1 MYKALYRLWRPATF
15 DEVCGQEQVT
25 DVLRAEIISGRIS
38 HAYLFCGSRGTGKT
52 TCAKILAKAVNCESP
67 VNGSPCG
74 KCRSCLSIENGTA
87 TDVYEMDAASN
98 NGVDSIRTLRDEV
111 VYTPSELKYRVYIV
125 DEVHMLSQSAFN
137 ALLKTLEEPPEYVIF
152 ILATTERHKIPAT
165 ILSRCQRFDFNRVTP
180 ETIVSRL
187 KTVCSGERITADGD
201 ALSLIAEQANGS
213 FRDALNLLEYCA
225 ASSAAS
231 GDGTISGERAR
242 ALLGSTPLSLLR
254 DAAVMIGKKD
264 AAGIL
269 SLLEETDR
277 KRDVAVFMRELT
289 GFFRNMLITSASVK
303 PSDAG
308 MSDEERA
315 AAAEA
320 AGYYNNVELL
330 RDIDILGDAMK
341 SASLQPRLAAELAVV
356 KMCMTDGGAREQ
368 KTALPKQEPRKQ
380 TSVEREVPAREPG
393 IPYRREPTDVPTEA
407 APAETDIPLPEEPPV
422 TPAAATLDRPPETVK
437 PSAQTTNNDG
447 GVTEW
452 YTIRQNLSD
461 EDASL
466 SFFLEDTVLK
476 RKAGG
481 YTLYTRDGF
490 QAQVL
495 SQSVNLERIARAVG
509 TDPVRIDVIPLPEE
523 EPAALIDE
531 VIRNNTEELI

>member
-25 DVLRAEIISGRIS
+25 DVLRAEVISGRIS

-52 TCAKILAKAVNCESP
+52 TCAKILAKAVNCENP

-74 KCRSCLSIENGTA
+74 KCAACLSIENGTA

-180 ETIVSRL
+180 ETVIARL
-187 KTVCSGERITADGD
+187 KTVCEGEKLKADDD

-225 ASSAAS
+225 ASAAAS
-231 GDGTISGERAR
+231 GDGVVSGERAR

-254 DAAVMIGKKD
+254 DAAVMIGQKD
-264 AAGIL
+264 AAGVL

-277 KRDVAVFMRELT
+277 KRDVSVFLRELT
-289 GFFRNMLITSASVK
+289 GFFRNMLLTSASVK
-303 PSDAG
+303 ASDAG
-308 MSDEERA
+308 ITQAERE

-320 AGYYNNVELL
+320 AQYYNNVELL
-330 RDIDILGDAMK
+330 ADIGILGDAMK
-341 SASLQPRLAAELAVV
+341 NTSLSPRLAAELAAVR
-356 KMCMTDGGAREQ
+356 MCMPEGAVRTAPEAKREAPVPQ
-368 KTALPKQEPRKQ
+368 APKPVKT
-380 TSVEREVPAREPG
+380 VPEK
-393 IPYRREPTDVPTEA
+393 
-407 APAETDIPLPEEPPV
+407 
-422 TPAAATLDRPPETVK
+422 PAAAPPPSNPPAVK
-437 PSAQTTNNDG
+437 PAAAPSRGEPTAAPTAEPTKTDG
-447 GVTEW
+447 TVAEW
-452 YTIRQNLSD
+452 HLIRQKLAESD
-461 EDASL
+461 VSL
-466 SFFLEDTVLK
+466 EAFIGDTVLK
-476 RKAGG
+476 REAGG
-481 YTLYTRDGF
+481 FTLLTRDEF
-490 QAQVL
+490 QTTILKQDG
-495 SQSVNLERIARAVG
+495 NIRRIAEALGAEASRINV
-509 TDPVRIDVIPLPEE
+509 VRMQEE
-523 EPAALIDE
+523 SAPHPIDE
-531 VIRNNTEELI
+531 LIEFNTEETV